1 MEFTKLLL
9 NQSYKGEELM
19 SLEVLSHQLAEFYDK
34 MASWEHSIVK
44 DSGLSPAQMHT
55 VEIIGHNQNM
65 RMKELAE
72 RLGVTTGT
80 LTVGVDKLE
89 KLGLVERKPH
99 ESDRRSWLIVLTDE
113 GKEMYEQHHKYH
125 QEFTNEISRDLTLEQ
140 INNLTEQLNLILK
153 RL

>member
-1 MEFTKLLL
+1 
-9 NQSYKGEELM
+9 M
-19 SLEVLSHQLAEFYDK
+19 SLEILSHQLAEFYDK

-44 DSGLSPAQMHT
+44 ESGLSPAQMHT

-99 ESDRRSWLIVLTDE
+99 ERDRRSWLIVLTDV

-125 QEFTNEISRDLTLEQ
+125 LEFTNEISRDLTMEQ
-140 INNLTEQLNLILK
+140 INDLTEHLSIILK

>member
-1 MEFTKLLL
+1 MEYIKQLF
-9 NQSYKGEELM
+9 NQSLKGAKHM
-19 SLEVLSHQLAEFYDK
+19 NVEVLSHQFAEFYDK

-44 DSGLSPAQMHT
+44 ESGLSPAQMHT
-55 VEIIGHNQNM
+55 VEIIGHNKDM

-99 ESDRRSWLIVLTDE
+99 ESDRRSWLIVLTGE
-113 GKEMYEQHHKYH
+113 GKKMYEQHHNYH
-125 QEFTNEISRDLTLEQ
+125 QQFTAEISRDLTIEQ
-140 INNLTEQLNLILK
+140 ISKLTEHLAIILK

>member
-1 MEFTKLLL
+1 
-9 NQSYKGEELM
+9 M

-55 VEIIGHNQNM
+55 VEIIGHNQDM
-65 RMKELAE
+65 KMKELAE

-113 GKEMYEQHHKYH
+113 GKKMYEQHHKYH
-125 QEFTNEISRDLTLEQ
+125 QEFTNEISRDLTIDQ
-140 INNLTEQLNLILK
+140 IDNLTELLDIIIK
-153 RL
+153 RI

>member
-1 MEFTKLLL
+1 
-9 NQSYKGEELM
+9 M
-19 SLEVLSHQLAEFYDK
+19 SLELLSRQLAEFYDK
-34 MASWEHSIVK
+34 MSSWEHSIVR

-55 VEIIGHNQNM
+55 IEIIGHNRDM

-99 ESDRRSWLIVLTDE
+99 EKDRRSWLIVLTE
-113 GKEMYEQHHKYH
+113 KGKKMYEEHHAFH
-125 QEFTNEISRDLTLEQ
+125 QQFTDEISCDLTLEQ
-140 INNLTEQLNLILK
+140 IEILTKHLGMILK

>member
-1 MEFTKLLL
+1 
-9 NQSYKGEELM
+9 M
-19 SLEVLSHQLAEFYDK
+19 SLKMLSHQFAEFYDK

-55 VEIIGHNQNM
+55 VEVIGHHQDM

-89 KLGLVERKPH
+89 KMGLVERKPH
-99 ESDRRSWLIVLTDE
+99 EKDRRSWLIVLTDE
-113 GKEMYEQHHKYH
+113 GKSMYEQHHKFH
-125 QEFTNEISRDLTLEQ
+125 QEFTNEISRDLTCEQ
-140 INNLTEQLNLILK
+140 IKTLTEHLELILK

>member
-1 MEFTKLLL
+1 
-9 NQSYKGEELM
+9 M
-19 SLEVLSHQLAEFYDK
+19 SLEILSHQLAEFYDK

-55 VEIIGHNQNM
+55 VEIIGHNQDM

-99 ESDRRSWLIVLTDE
+99 ESDRRSWLIVLTNE
-113 GKEMYEQHHKYH
+113 GKKMYEQHHKYH

-140 INNLTEQLNLILK
+140 IKNLTEHLDIILK

>member
-1 MEFTKLLL
+1 
-9 NQSYKGEELM
+9 M

-44 DSGLSPAQMHT
+44 DNGLSPAQMHT
-55 VEIIGHNQNM
+55 VEIIGHNQDM

-89 KLGLVERKPH
+89 KIGLVERKPH
-99 ESDRRSWLIVLTDE
+99 ESDRRSWLIVLTDD
-113 GKEMYEQHHKYH
+113 GKQMYEQHHKYH
-125 QEFTNEISRDLTLEQ
+125 QEFTNEISRDLTLDQ
-140 INNLTEQLNLILK
+140 INNLTEHLDIILK

>member
-1 MEFTKLLL
+1 
-9 NQSYKGEELM
+9 M

-34 MASWEHSIVK
+34 MASWEHSVVK

-65 RMKELAE
+65 RMKELAG
-72 RLGVTTGT
+72 RLGVTTGS

-99 ESDRRSWLIVLTDE
+99 ESDRRSWLIVLTDD
-113 GKEMYEQHHKYH
+113 GKQMYEQHHKYH

-140 INNLTEQLNLILK
+140 INNLSEHLNIILK

>member
-1 MEFTKLLL
+1 
-9 NQSYKGEELM
+9 M

-55 VEIIGHNQNM
+55 VEIIGHNQDM

-113 GKEMYEQHHKYH
+113 GKKMYEQHHKYH
-125 QEFTNEISRDLTLEQ
+125 QEFTNEISRDLTIDQ
-140 INNLTEQLNLILK
+140 IDNLTELLDIRIK
-153 RL
+153 RI

>member
-1 MEFTKLLL
+1 
-9 NQSYKGEELM
+9 M
-19 SLEVLSHQLAEFYDK
+19 SLEILSHQLAEFYDK

-55 VEIIGHNQNM
+55 VEIIGHNQDM

-80 LTVGVDKLE
+80 LTVGVDNLE

-99 ESDRRSWLIVLTDE
+99 ESDRRSWLIVLTNE
-113 GKEMYEQHHKYH
+113 GKQMYEQHHKYH

-140 INNLTEQLNLILK
+140 INNLTEQLNIILK

>member
-1 MEFTKLLL
+1 MNCEI
-9 NQSYKGEELM
+9 M
-19 SLEVLSHQLAEFYDK
+19 RLETLSHQLAEFYDK

-55 VEIIGHNQNM
+55 VEVIGHNQDL

-89 KLGLVERKPH
+89 KMGLVERKPH
-99 ESDRRSWLIVLTDE
+99 QKDRRSWLIVLTDE
-113 GKEMYEQHHKYH
+113 GKSMYEQHHKFH
-125 QEFTNEISRDLTLEQ
+125 QEFTDEISQDLNCEQ
-140 INNLTEQLNLILK
+140 IKTLSGYLELILK

>member
-1 MEFTKLLL
+1 
-9 NQSYKGEELM
+9 M

-55 VEIIGHNQNM
+55 VEIIGHNQDM
-65 RMKELAE
+65 RMKELSE

-89 KLGLVERKPH
+89 KLGLVERRAH

-140 INNLTEQLNLILK
+140 INNLTEYLGIILK

>member
-1 MEFTKLLL
+1 
-9 NQSYKGEELM
+9 M
-19 SLEVLSHQLAEFYDK
+19 SLEILSHQLAEFYNK

-55 VEIIGHNQNM
+55 VEIIGHNQDM

-89 KLGLVERKPH
+89 RLGLVERKAH
-99 ESDRRSWLIVLTDE
+99 ENDRRSWLIVLTDK
-113 GKEMYEQHHKYH
+113 GKEMYEQHHTFH
-125 QEFTNEISRDLTLEQ
+125 QQFTNEISRDLSFEQ
-140 INNLTEQLNLILK
+140 IEILTAHLDIILK

>member
-1 MEFTKLLL
+1 
-9 NQSYKGEELM
+9 M

-55 VEIIGHNQNM
+55 VEIIGHNQDM

-72 RLGVTTGT
+72 RLGVTTGS

-99 ESDRRSWLIVLTDE
+99 KKDRRSWLIVLTNE
-113 GKEMYEQHHKYH
+113 GEKMYEQHHKFH
-125 QEFTNEISRDLTLEQ
+125 QLFTNEISRDLTIEQ
-140 INNLTEQLNLILK
+140 ITNLTESLDIILR

>member
-1 MEFTKLLL
+1 
-9 NQSYKGEELM
+9 M
-19 SLEVLSHQLAEFYDK
+19 SVEILSQQLAEFYDK
-34 MASWEHSIVK
+34 MSSWEHSIVR

-55 VEIIGHNQNM
+55 VEIIGHNKNM

-89 KLGLVERKPH
+89 KRGLVERKAH
-99 ESDRRSWLIVLTDE
+99 KKDRRSWLIVLTDK
-113 GKEMYEQHHKYH
+113 GKKMYAQHHKFH
-125 QEFTNEISRDLTLEQ
+125 QQFTNEISRELSSEQ
-140 INNLTEQLNLILK
+140 IEKLTGYLELILK

>member
-1 MEFTKLLL
+1 MNL
-9 NQSYKGEELM
+9 EL
-19 SLEVLSHQLAEFYDK
+19 LSHQLAEFYDK

-44 DSGLSPAQMHT
+44 ESGLSPAQMHT

-89 KLGLVERKPH
+89 KRGLVERKPH
-99 ESDRRSWLIVLTDE
+99 ESDRRSWLIVLTKE
-113 GKEMYEQHHKYH
+113 GKEMYEQHHKFH
-125 QEFTNEISRDLTLEQ
+125 QQFTNEISQDLTFQQ
-140 INNLTEQLNLILK
+140 IETLTGHLKVLLK

>member
-1 MEFTKLLL
+1 
-9 NQSYKGEELM
+9 M
-19 SLEVLSHQLAEFYDK
+19 SLEILSHQLAEFYDK

-89 KLGLVERKPH
+89 KLGLVKRKPH

-125 QEFTNEISRDLTLEQ
+125 QEFTNEISCDLALEQ
-140 INNLTEQLNLILK
+140 IDNLTDYLNIILK

>member
-1 MEFTKLLL
+1 
-9 NQSYKGEELM
+9 M
-19 SLEVLSHQLAEFYDK
+19 SLEILSHQLAEFYDK

-55 VEIIGHNQNM
+55 VEIIGHNQDM

-89 KLGLVERKPH
+89 KLGLVQRKPH
-99 ESDRRSWLIVLTDE
+99 EKDRRSWLIVLTDQ
-113 GKEMYEQHHKYH
+113 GKKMYEKHHKYH
-125 QEFTNEISRDLTLEQ
+125 QDFTNEISRDLTLDQ
-140 INNLTEQLNLILK
+140 IETLTDHLDIMLK

>member
-1 MEFTKLLL
+1 
-9 NQSYKGEELM
+9 M
-19 SLEVLSHQLAEFYDK
+19 SLEILSHQLAEFYDK

-55 VEIIGHNQNM
+55 VEIIGHNQDM

-99 ESDRRSWLIVLTDE
+99 ESDRRSWLIVLTHE

-140 INNLTEQLNLILK
+140 IKNLTEHLDIILK

>member
-1 MEFTKLLL
+1 
-9 NQSYKGEELM
+9 M
-19 SLEVLSHQLAEFYDK
+19 SLEILSHQLAEFYDK

-55 VEIIGHNQNM
+55 VEILGHNQDM

-89 KLGLVERKPH
+89 QLGLVERKPH
-99 ESDRRSWLIVLTDE
+99 KKDRRSWLIVLTDK
-113 GKEMYEQHHKYH
+113 GKKMYEQHHKFH
-125 QEFTNEISRDLTLEQ
+125 QQFTNEISRDLTIEQ
-140 INNLTEQLNLILK
+140 IQILTEHLNIILK

>member
-1 MEFTKLLL
+1 
-9 NQSYKGEELM
+9 M

-55 VEIIGHNQNM
+55 VEIIGHNQDM

-72 RLGVTTGT
+72 RLGVTTGS

-99 ESDRRSWLIVLTDE
+99 KKDRRSWLIVLTNE
-113 GKEMYEQHHKYH
+113 GEKMYEQHHKFH
-125 QEFTNEISRDLTLEQ
+125 QQFTNEISRDLTIEQ
-140 INNLTEQLNLILK
+140 ITTLTESLDIILR

>member
-1 MEFTKLLL
+1 
-9 NQSYKGEELM
+9 M
-19 SLEVLSHQLAEFYDK
+19 SLEILSHQLAEFYDK

-44 DSGLSPAQMHT
+44 DSGLSPAQIHT
-55 VEIIGHNQNM
+55 VEIIGHNQDM

-80 LTVGVDKLE
+80 LTVSVDKLE

-99 ESDRRSWLIVLTDE
+99 ETDRRSWLIVLTDA
-113 GKEMYEQHHKYH
+113 GKSIYEQHHKFH
-125 QEFTNEISRDLTLEQ
+125 QQFTNEISRDLTFEQ
-140 INNLTEQLNLILK
+140 ITTLTEYLNILLK

>member
-1 MEFTKLLL
+1 
-9 NQSYKGEELM
+9 M
-19 SLEVLSHQLAEFYDK
+19 SLEILSHQLVEFYDK

-72 RLGVTTGT
+72 RLGITTGT

-125 QEFTNEISRDLTLEQ
+125 QEFTNEISRDLALEQ
-140 INNLTEQLNLILK
+140 IDNLTKYLNSILK

>member
-1 MEFTKLLL
+1 
-9 NQSYKGEELM
+9 M

-34 MASWEHSIVK
+34 MASWEHSVVK

-72 RLGVTTGT
+72 RLGVTTGS
-80 LTVGVDKLE
+80 LTVGIDKLE
-89 KLGLVERKPH
+89 KLGLVKRKPH
-99 ESDRRSWLIVLTDE
+99 ESDRRSWLIVLTDD
-113 GKEMYEQHHKYH
+113 GKQMYEQHHKYH
-125 QEFTNEISRDLTLEQ
+125 QEFTNEISRDLALEQ
-140 INNLTEQLNLILK
+140 IDNLTNYLNTILK